1 MDNLLEQAAASPRLR
16 MNYDLRTSATSAAG
30 SGTGS
35 GKALPEDSSQK
46 MLNALLPGTVLP
58 IHRHTKTTEVLVL
71 LRGKMEEVFY
81 EEGFESVWDGDSHC
95 RDLCR
100 KRVLSETSRVL
111 LEAGGEVQGLSIP
124 VGQWH
129 GINVLEP
136 TVILECK
143 DGGMWR
149 WARRIWLG
157 RSDHAAVRAAIV
169 YFLVDGCN
177 ALGIDPREWME
188 DVLLRIPGNENNRD
202 VLRELLPD
210 RWAKQTN

>member
-1 MDNLLEQAAASPRLR
+1 MEINKSLLDNLLEQAAASPRMR

-35 GKALPEDSSQK
+35 GQALPEDSSQR

-71 LRGKMEEVFY
+71 LRGKMEEIFY
-81 EEGFESVWDGDSHC
+81 EENPLRG
-95 RDLCR
+95 
-100 KRVLSETSRVL
+100 TSRVL
-111 LEAGGEVQGLSIP
+111 LEAGGPVQGLSIP

-143 DGGMWR
+143 DGKYEP
-149 WARRIWLG
+149 LG
-157 RSDHAAVRAAIV
+157 
-169 YFLVDGCN
+169 
-177 ALGIDPREWME
+177 PE
-188 DVLLRIPGNENNRD
+188 DMISL
-202 VLRELLPD
+202 
-210 RWAKQTN
+210 

>member
-1 MDNLLEQAAASPRLR
+1 MEINKSLLDNLLKQAAASPRLR
-16 MNYDLRTSATSAAG
+16 MNYDLRTS
-30 SGTGS
+30 
-35 GKALPEDSSQK
+35 PEDFSQR

-81 EEGFESVWDGDSHC
+81 EEGSESVWDGDSHC
-95 RDLCR
+95 MDICR
-100 KRVLSETSRVL
+100 KRVLRETSRVL

-143 DGGMWR
+143 DGKYEP
-149 WARRIWLG
+149 LG
-157 RSDHAAVRAAIV
+157 
-169 YFLVDGCN
+169 
-177 ALGIDPREWME
+177 EE
-188 DVLLRIPGNENNRD
+188 DMIEV
-202 VLRELLPD
+202 
-210 RWAKQTN
+210 

>member
-1 MDNLLEQAAASPRLR
+1 MEINKSLLDNLLEQAAASPRLR
-16 MNYDLRTSATSAAG
+16 MNYDLRTS
-30 SGTGS
+30 
-35 GKALPEDSSQK
+35 PEDSSQR

-81 EEGFESVWDGDSHC
+81 EEGSESVWDGDSHC
-95 RDLCR
+95 MDLCR
-100 KRVLSETSRVL
+100 KRVLRETSRVL

-143 DGGMWR
+143 DGKYEP
-149 WARRIWLG
+149 LG
-157 RSDHAAVRAAIV
+157 
-169 YFLVDGCN
+169 
-177 ALGIDPREWME
+177 EE
-188 DVLLRIPGNENNRD
+188 DMIEV
-202 VLRELLPD
+202 
-210 RWAKQTN
+210 